1 MISIIINITIMR
13 IYRNKIESLNTID
26 LSKLPDDILLIIASF
41 LIKKDKR
48 NFKNINKFVSTYY
61 YTYLDT
67 NDSIVIACRRNNIQ
81 IIEQYFAVKEKQK
94 LIFDCI
100 IKNNY
105 MTIFNNLPLN
115 NLYPDTYD
123 TIITKSCVYNC
134 YKIIEKVFNY
144 IQSITFD
151 IIYVKNVFANCNY
164 ELFKLLYKLPYVY
177 NFPLNSIFAEACAL
191 GLVDII
197 NLMIVNPNINPMHNN
212 NNALNNASKNK
223 QYKVVKILID
233 SNRID
238 QHDGYYV
245 ALRNAIE
252 MNNIEMFKI
261 LFDDNN
267 LNINNL
273 NLANI
278 QSIINKPDILNYI
291 LNSNKIIYNFINTCI
306 YAYVMQNNIDMIKSF
321 VKHPKFK
328 KNTLFPNDSYG
339 HIISCRIHIVNLELI
354 DILLD
359 NSNNIDT
366 IYMILRQIILCN
378 RNKSCLKLMIHYIM
392 NKINNNDYIL
402 SVVLDILS
410 NNNEHIKQ
418 EEIYNIIMSYTSFF
432 DTAYELEYY
441 NICKQYIQFPTTNI
455 VEIIQKFNQGK
466 YKELTKMFLSY
477 F

>member
-1 MISIIINITIMR
+1 MK
-13 IYRNKIESLNTID
+13 IYSNKIIFQNTKPSID
-26 LSKLPDDILLIIASF
+26 LSKLPDDIFLIIASF
-41 LIKKDKR
+41 LNKKDKR
-48 NFKNINKFVSTYY
+48 NYKNINKFISNYY
-61 YTYLDT
+61 HKYLDISDT
-67 NDSIVIACRRNNIQ
+67 IIIACQRNNIE
-81 IIEQYFAVKEKQK
+81 IIKQYFTVKEIQK
-94 LIFDCI
+94 LIFSNV

-105 MTIFNNLPLN
+105 INIFNNLPLN
-115 NLYPDTYD
+115 NLYHETYE
-123 TIITKSCVYNC
+123 TIITKSCVHNC
-134 YKIIEKVFNY
+134 YKIIEIVFNY
-144 IQSITFD
+144 IQSIPFD
-151 IIYVKNVFANCNY
+151 IIYVKNVFANRNY

-177 NFPLNSIFAEACAL
+177 NSPLNSIFAEACAL

-197 NLMIVNPNINPMHNN
+197 NLMIVNPNINPMYNN
-212 NNALNNASKNK
+212 NNALNNACKN
-223 QYKVVKILID
+223 YKYNVVKILID

-238 QHDGYYV
+238 QHAGYYV

-306 YAYVMQNNIDMIKSF
+306 YAYVIQNNIDKIKSF

-328 KNTLFPNDSYG
+328 LNTLFPNESYG
-339 HIISCRIHIVNLELI
+339 HIISSRIHIDNLELI
-354 DILLD
+354 DILLE

-366 IYMILRQIILCN
+366 IYMILRQIILRN
-378 RNKSCLKLMIHYIM
+378 RNKSFIKLMIHFVM

-455 VEIIQKFNQGK
+455 VEIIDKFNHGK
-466 YKELTKMFLSY
+466 YKELTKMFLNY